1 MRYYPIF
8 LDIKDKPC
16 VVVGGGSVAER
27 KVISLLDAG
36 ARVTVISPEATPVL
50 NGMATAGRV
59 AIKKRS
65 YQDGDLDGAFMA
77 YAATDDEGINGLV
90 AEEAKRRRVLL
101 NVADTPA
108 LCDFIVPSVVER
120 GRLSIAIS
128 TSGASPA
135 FAMRLRK
142 ELEKMYGEEYAVFL
156 DIMAAVRQKLL
167 TRGVENDKNRKIFN
181 ELASS
186 GIPSM
191 IRDGRWEEVDQTI
204 VSILGDEFSV
214 RSLGFKKG

>member
-1 MRYYPIF
+1 MKYYPIY
-8 LDIKDKPC
+8 LDIRDKPC

-27 KVISLLDAG
+27 KAISLVDAG

-50 NGMATAGRV
+50 GKMASDGRV
-59 AIKKRS
+59 AIKKRA
-65 YQDGDLDGAFMA
+65 YQEGDLDGAFMA
-77 YAATDDEGINGLV
+77 YAATDDDETNVLV
-90 AEEAKRRRVLL
+90 AEEAKRSGVLL

-135 FAMRLRK
+135 FTMKLRK

-167 TRGVENDKNRKIFN
+167 TRGVENDKNKKIFN

-204 VSILGDEFSV
+204 VSILGEEFSV
-214 RSLGFKKG
+214 HSLRFKKG